1 MHLQESS
8 TSEDWAITH
17 KLLGFWSQLF
27 CAILK
32 FSIQI
37 RGNIDVLSAD
47 RDFAR
52 ENPEWD
58 QWFEITA
65 VYRDR

>member
-17 KLLGFWSQLF
+17 KLLGCWSQLF

-52 ENPEWD
+52 ENSRVRP
-58 QWFEITA
+58 
-65 VYRDR
+65 VV

>member
-52 ENPEWD
+52 ENPE
-58 QWFEITA
+58 
-65 VYRDR
+65 